1 MTFKLG
7 ESIKVTSIYY
17 LDTTRINTC
26 VWERGN
32 TFLLITALF
41 VKMSFADFTQLFF
54 HQCLLD
60 PLISHWETIESE
72 TGEAVCSVKFTLSN
86 VAFTQNILHIIKK
99 WI

>member
-1 MTFKLG
+1 MTGLVLLELHQGRLVQMYPIRPQRILMTFKLG

-41 VKMSFADFTQLFF
+41 VKMSFADFPQLFF

-60 PLISHWETIESE
+60 PLI
-72 TGEAVCSVKFTLSN
+72 
-86 VAFTQNILHIIKK
+86 LHQE
-99 WI
+99 